1 MKKFMIPKLIG
12 LVILTMAILVL
23 FSILELAFY
32 SYVINPDQPVSVYDK
47 HAELTAPYVSGILGF
62 IIFFLV
68 ARFWKKKNYE
78 NLAKLV
84 FLFPLIYVLVDITII
99 TIAGVKWSD
108 YILIFAVANT
118 AKFLGSMAG
127 YKLS

>member
-23 FSILELAFY
+23 FSILEVAFY

>member
-1 MKKFMIPKLIG
+1 MKNYVILKLIG

-23 FSILELAFY
+23 FSILEVAFY
-32 SYVINPDQPVSVYDK
+32 SYVVNPGHPVSVYDK

-68 ARFWKKKNYE
+68 ARFWKKRNYD
-78 NLAKLV
+78 NLTKLV

-99 TIAGVKWSD
+99 TVAGVKWSD
-108 YILIFAVANT
+108 YILIFSLANT